1 MNVYGILAN
10 RLKYKDLAYQ
20 IKKYVQFAITEHSAE
35 LPLLPILP
43 VKLSSLIRFA
53 WWCQWANV
61 KGGMNSIRN
70 YVSAVVE
77 FGLSYG
83 FADPRLQEPWVYQKF
98 RREAGK
104 FIEVYEGKKAKMALT
119 HEILQPLMKMLDLS
133 SQTKVQQAVSYSI
146 LMFTAIRRG
155 HLIPKS
161 YTQEGMKHLLRW
173 KSIKFIPNYDNA
185 KQVLFELETGKVRHA
200 AKKDPWWTAVGT
212 SPLEYMCPVLLTKLW
227 YALAYTG
234 DNEQYVLATNAEN
247 RPPLCATWT
256 TLLRA
261 NIAAVAQQA
270 GVSEDD
276 FNVKDWSGISFRKF
290 SLSALAR
297 HVQPQLLAAH
307 GEHGSVEITNKYYV
321 TQTVAQRAEHTGLI
335 AKGFKL

>member
-1 MNVYGILAN
+1 M
-10 RLKYKDLAYQ
+10 
-20 IKKYVQFAITEHSAE
+20 QFAITEHSAE

-119 HEILQPLMKMLDLS
+119 HEILQPLMKMLDLKS
-133 SQTKVQQAVSYSI
+133 RAAAQQATSYAI
-146 LMFTAIRRG
+146 LMFTGIRRG

-161 YTQEGMKHLLRW
+161 YTEAGMKHLIRW
-173 KSIKFIPNYDNA
+173 KSVQFKMNI
-185 KQVLFELETGKVRHA
+185 E
-200 AKKDPWWTAVGT
+200 
-212 SPLEYMCPVLLTKLW
+212 
-227 YALAYTG
+227 
-234 DNEQYVLATNAEN
+234 NEQ
-247 RPPLCATWT
+247 
-256 TLLRA
+256 
-261 NIAAVAQQA
+261 
-270 GVSEDD
+270 
-276 FNVKDWSGISFRKF
+276 
-290 SLSALAR
+290 
-297 HVQPQLLAAH
+297 
-307 GEHGSVEITNKYYV
+307 
-321 TQTVAQRAEHTGLI
+321 
-335 AKGFKL
+335 